1 MAGYIKIQTEKFEL
15 QPVNTTIN
23 TEIFEEFQKKLK
35 QQNIPMNVV
44 ITVFVEQ
51 YINGRYKLNEKDILK
66 WEGNSDN
73 TSKLSTPINKAI
85 YTQFK
90 DKVKSDGHY
99 IKHVLSA
106 FIEDYSKNDL
116 VMEFVRKQ

>member
-1 MAGYIKIQTEKFEL
+1 MMAGYIKIQTEKFEL
-15 QPVNTTIN
+15 QPINTTIN

-51 YINGRYKLNEKDILK
+51 YVNGRYKLNEKDILK
-66 WEGNSDN
+66 WEGNNDE
-73 TSKLSTPINKAI
+73 TKLSTSINKSSYI
-85 YTQFK
+85 QFK
-90 DKVKSDGHY
+90 EKVKSDGHY

-106 FIEDYSKNDL
+106 FIEDYANNDL
-116 VMEFVRKQ
+116 VMEFIRG

>member
-1 MAGYIKIQTEKFEL
+1 MMAGYIKIETEKFEL
-15 QPVNTTIN
+15 QPINTTID

-51 YINGRYKLNEKDILK
+51 YLNGRYKLNEKDILK
-66 WEGNSDN
+66 WEGGGCKISR
-73 TSKLSTPINKAI
+73 LSTQINKDLYI
-85 YTQFK
+85 QFK

-99 IKHVLSA
+99 IRQVLSA
-106 FIEDYSKNDL
+106 FIEDYANNDL
-116 VMEFVRKQ
+116 VMEFIRG